1 MPHLLWIMFGIIVLA
16 CLATYLIPAGEFA
29 VNEAGQ
35 ITGTDFHF
43 LGHQTPVSPWGAL
56 MRVKSGMVGAA
67 TIAFVVMI
75 SGANINVVLETG
87 VMDDLM
93 NWGVYKLKDKG
104 TGILVS
110 MMMILMAYLGG
121 FGGTDALIAVVPVG
135 VMFSKKLKLDPI
147 CALAV
152 TTFAA
157 LVGFGTGPAQQATT
171 QMLMGVTPYSG
182 FFTRLVIM
190 NFFLFVAIIM
200 TMQYI
205 KKIRKDPAASIMY
218 QDGWRPDAIVNGS
231 EEELLKHVEMNWR
244 KVAVIVLFVLQY
256 LIIAIY
262 PLMGGDSNLTF
273 DFMLAVMIITMIVV
287 GIIGGMSAEKLA
299 DAFAKGLGSMAFV
312 AFVIGL
318 AKVISLVLADGNV
331 MDKTEQI
338 LQAAKEGAK
347 KYFDEQV
354 SLLTKFS
361 SIDCGT
367 GDEEGNKKI
376 VAIVENLLNTIQGI
390 QIEKHYSKGFGQHIV
405 AKLKP
410 ENPDGKI
417 ILSAHMDTVFK
428 KGDTAENPPH
438 IEGDRFYGLGSADC
452 KGGLLV
458 SIYGVKILQE
468 NGLLPNKEIVFI
480 FNCDE
485 ESGTPVAHP
494 VFDLEI
500 PGTDMAFV
508 FEPSRLDNGVV
519 TSRKGTIRLPI
530 EVHGVKAHSG
540 NNYLDGRSATIELAS
555 KLLKFYESNENDR
568 GIQFNAVELKGGENG
583 VGVIPDYASATV
595 GVRVLSRADI
605 EHVKE
610 IAARIEK
617 ESYIPDTTTKIGF
630 RMVCVP
636 MERTEENVK
645 LYEHV
650 KAAGKL
656 LDHELPEQTV
666 GGSGDASY
674 FSYQGVPSVDG
685 LGPYMYKIHSKDE
698 SMRLSSMVEK
708 TELFTVVLAT
718 VK

>member
-1 MPHLLWIMFGIIVLA
+1 
-16 CLATYLIPAGEFA
+16 
-29 VNEAGQ
+29 
-35 ITGTDFHF
+35 
-43 LGHQTPVSPWGAL
+43 
-56 MRVKSGMVGAA
+56 
-67 TIAFVVMI
+67 
-75 SGANINVVLETG
+75 
-87 VMDDLM
+87 
-93 NWGVYKLKDKG
+93 
-104 TGILVS
+104 
-110 MMMILMAYLGG
+110 
-121 FGGTDALIAVVPVG
+121 
-135 VMFSKKLKLDPI
+135 
-147 CALAV
+147 
-152 TTFAA
+152 
-157 LVGFGTGPAQQATT
+157 
-171 QMLMGVTPYSG
+171 
-182 FFTRLVIM
+182 
-190 NFFLFVAIIM
+190 
-200 TMQYI
+200 
-205 KKIRKDPAASIMY
+205 
-218 QDGWRPDAIVNGS
+218 
-231 EEELLKHVEMNWR
+231 
-244 KVAVIVLFVLQY
+244 
-256 LIIAIY
+256 
-262 PLMGGDSNLTF
+262 
-273 DFMLAVMIITMIVV
+273 
-287 GIIGGMSAEKLA
+287 
-299 DAFAKGLGSMAFV
+299 
-312 AFVIGL
+312 
-318 AKVISLVLADGNV
+318 

-410 ENPDGKI
+410 
-417 ILSAHMDTVFK
+417 
-428 KGDTAENPPH
+428 AENPPH

>member
-1 MPHLLWIMFGIIVLA
+1 
-16 CLATYLIPAGEFA
+16 
-29 VNEAGQ
+29 
-35 ITGTDFHF
+35 
-43 LGHQTPVSPWGAL
+43 
-56 MRVKSGMVGAA
+56 
-67 TIAFVVMI
+67 
-75 SGANINVVLETG
+75 
-87 VMDDLM
+87 
-93 NWGVYKLKDKG
+93 
-104 TGILVS
+104 
-110 MMMILMAYLGG
+110 
-121 FGGTDALIAVVPVG
+121 
-135 VMFSKKLKLDPI
+135 
-147 CALAV
+147 
-152 TTFAA
+152 
-157 LVGFGTGPAQQATT
+157 
-171 QMLMGVTPYSG
+171 
-182 FFTRLVIM
+182 
-190 NFFLFVAIIM
+190 
-200 TMQYI
+200 
-205 KKIRKDPAASIMY
+205 
-218 QDGWRPDAIVNGS
+218 
-231 EEELLKHVEMNWR
+231 
-244 KVAVIVLFVLQY
+244 
-256 LIIAIY
+256 
-262 PLMGGDSNLTF
+262 
-273 DFMLAVMIITMIVV
+273 
-287 GIIGGMSAEKLA
+287 
-299 DAFAKGLGSMAFV
+299 
-312 AFVIGL
+312 
-318 AKVISLVLADGNV
+318 

-347 KYFDEQV
+347 IYFDEQV

-636 MERTEENVK
+636 MERTEENV
-645 LYEHV
+645 
-650 KAAGKL
+650 
-656 LDHELPEQTV
+656 
-666 GGSGDASY
+666 
-674 FSYQGVPSVDG
+674 
-685 LGPYMYKIHSKDE
+685 
-698 SMRLSSMVEK
+698 
-708 TELFTVVLAT
+708 
-718 VK
+718 